1 MSLDLKIVSPA
12 KVEFNGKVERV
23 VVPGTSGQFEILP
36 KHAPIISSLETGTV
50 TYTDNAGEHEVK
62 VASGFVEV
70 QKNVV
75 TICVEF

>member
-36 KHAPIISSLETGTV
+36 NHAPIISSLETGTV
-50 TYTDNAGEHEVK
+50 TYTDNAGEYEVK